1 MQSLVL
7 ATSLLL
13 SSQSPVIATD
23 VAQEVASFVQ
33 SETARVTQFVNSK
46 ELKAIKGALLSEAN
60 IDVRKDSL
68 AQESTTTLIAA
79 VE

>member
-23 VAQEVASFVQ
+23 VAQEVESFVQ
-33 SETARVTQFVNSK
+33 SETNRVSQLVQQRQQV
-46 ELKAIKGALLSEAN
+46 ELRDVLLQPTNLIA
-60 IDVRKDSL
+60 RKDTFNQS
-68 AQESTTTLIAA
+68 STTETA
-79 VE
+79 E